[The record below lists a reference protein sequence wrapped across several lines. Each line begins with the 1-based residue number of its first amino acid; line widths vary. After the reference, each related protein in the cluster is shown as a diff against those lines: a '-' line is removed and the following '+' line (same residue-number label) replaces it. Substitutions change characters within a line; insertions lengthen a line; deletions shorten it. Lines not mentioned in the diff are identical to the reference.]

1 MWRVA
6 CVTSPVE
13 YQMYKQ
19 KATIGYFILHSQVL
33 SAALHCTVHARLE
46 VTSLVWR
53 STDCGGDAEKDVEK
67 SKGEGRGGRL
77 FLESYLLDKRYQTT
91 DLIRPGIWPWTWNDM
106 IVPHAGQISIYCQ
119 YTRV

>member
-6 CVTSPVE
+6 CVTRPVE

-53 STDCGGDAEKDVEK
+53 STDCGEQR
-67 SKGEGRGGRL
+67 RGARWPT
-77 FLESYLLDKRYQTT
+77 FS
-91 DLIRPGIWPWTWNDM
+91 GIIP
-106 IVPHAGQISIYCQ
+106 
-119 YTRV
+119 TR